1 MTIDKK
7 DNMSQDRLEQAIIN
21 VLETQAIM
29 QNSMTTLENTM
40 AKLAE
45 RQVDND
51 KRWFEVK
58 EEQIKIRDEL
68 NQVINILNSH
78 TILLE
83 KLPDAI
89 KEKIGFKAQN
99 NYAIEKKDIHAKSLK
114 DKTLPSGAGILPAG
128 VVPTPMK
135 RQIVV
140 FK

>member
-1 MTIDKK
+1 MTIDEE
-7 DNMSQDRLEQAIIN
+7 DNMSQDRLEKAIIH

-68 NQVINILNSH
+68 NQVINILNNH
-78 TILLE
+78 TVLLE
-83 KLPDAI
+83 RLPDAI
-89 KEKIGFKAQN
+89 KDKIGFKAQN

-114 DKTLPSGAGILPAG
+114 DKTLPSGAGILPTG
-128 VVPTPMK
+128 VVPTLMQ
-135 RQIVV
+135 RQTVV

>member
-1 MTIDKK
+1 
-7 DNMSQDRLEQAIIN
+7 MSQDRLEKAIIH

-89 KEKIGFKAQN
+89 KDKIGFKA
-99 NYAIEKKDIHAKSLK
+99 
-114 DKTLPSGAGILPAG
+114 
-128 VVPTPMK
+128 
-135 RQIVV
+135 
-140 FK
+140 

>member
-1 MTIDKK
+1 
-7 DNMSQDRLEQAIIN
+7 MSQDRLEQAIIN

-78 TILLE
+78 TVLLE

-89 KEKIGFKAQN
+89 KEKIGFKA
-99 NYAIEKKDIHAKSLK
+99 
-114 DKTLPSGAGILPAG
+114 
-128 VVPTPMK
+128 
-135 RQIVV
+135 
-140 FK
+140 